1 MGVGNTQKEKLE
13 NIIWIDPDIENY
25 ENKDYSEKLE
35 KLNLLKYKFVNI
47 EDALKCISEIKFK
60 EVKIIISG
68 KLYKKFVESF
78 KQNIKEMYVAPKII
92 IFTSNTGK
100 EYIFDQNFKKEDNKF
115 YTFGG
120 IATSYKEVENFLLNK
135 SEPEKFDKIE
145 TNEDE
150 LTFDYIDTNE
160 KLLLPLFFKGLI
172 ESKKEDSNKYN
183 LSLYE
188 TYIER
193 KLEPKGE
200 TIPAQKLI
208 KILRSKSN
216 IPDEILSKYYVRLYT
231 FESNF
236 YYDINKDLR
245 QKTREK
251 HLPFIKTLY
260 EGIKLNALDPYKE
273 DEPLYRGSLIKNSEI
288 EKIKEYLKIKNPNL
302 PGAIAFSRTFLS
314 FSKKESEA
322 ENFLTRSKFK
332 EGFSKVKYIL
342 MSDRNSGYN
351 LSTHCDI
358 KNITYHPKEEEVLFL
373 PFSCFEIKDNIKD
386 KNDNGNMTYEITL
399 LYLGKYLKKI
409 KDDQN
414 LYLDE
419 KILPDSDF
427 KKQLAE
433 FGLIK
438 NIENKKTIELIDSFD
453 LYSNIFDGNN
463 AITGQIEIELNDI
476 NKDIQIINSF
486 ENAKK
491 VANENYSDE
500 LNYQNESD
508 IQDNIQIRIDGKLIE
523 FSYFYQFEK
532 KGKYTIKYSFKKDL
546 TKINHLF
553 YNCSNLTKLDFS
565 NCILNNL
572 TNICNIFNGCSKLED
587 LKISNLKTQN
597 VTDMNG
603 MFYNCYCLPKIDLTK
618 FNTEKVT
625 NMNRMFY
632 NCYKL
637 KDINLLSFDTKNVI
651 DMSYMFN
658 SCSSLE
664 SLNLTNFNT
673 EKVTNMSYM
682 FNNCSKL
689 KSLNLANFRTSNV
702 ISMDNMFYSCEKLS
716 NLDLSKFDTIKVKK
730 IKNMFFGCSLLN
742 KDKINTKDK
751 KI

>member
-1 MGVGNTQKEKLE
+1 
-13 NIIWIDPDIENY
+13 
-25 ENKDYSEKLE
+25 
-35 KLNLLKYKFVNI
+35 
-47 EDALKCISEIKFK
+47 
-60 EVKIIISG
+60 
-68 KLYKKFVESF
+68 
-78 KQNIKEMYVAPKII
+78 
-92 IFTSNTGK
+92 
-100 EYIFDQNFKKEDNKF
+100 
-115 YTFGG
+115 
-120 IATSYKEVENFLLNK
+120 
-135 SEPEKFDKIE
+135 
-145 TNEDE
+145 
-150 LTFDYIDTNE
+150 
-160 KLLLPLFFKGLI
+160 
-172 ESKKEDSNKYN
+172 
-183 LSLYE
+183 
-188 TYIER
+188 
-193 KLEPKGE
+193 
-200 TIPAQKLI
+200 
-208 KILRSKSN
+208 
-216 IPDEILSKYYVRLYT
+216 
-231 FESNF
+231 
-236 YYDINKDLR
+236 
-245 QKTREK
+245 
-251 HLPFIKTLY
+251 
-260 EGIKLNALDPYKE
+260 
-273 DEPLYRGSLIKNSEI
+273 
-288 EKIKEYLKIKNPNL
+288 
-302 PGAIAFSRTFLS
+302 
-314 FSKKESEA
+314 
-322 ENFLTRSKFK
+322 
-332 EGFSKVKYIL
+332 

-572 TNICNIFNGCSKLED
+572 TNICNIFKGCSKLED